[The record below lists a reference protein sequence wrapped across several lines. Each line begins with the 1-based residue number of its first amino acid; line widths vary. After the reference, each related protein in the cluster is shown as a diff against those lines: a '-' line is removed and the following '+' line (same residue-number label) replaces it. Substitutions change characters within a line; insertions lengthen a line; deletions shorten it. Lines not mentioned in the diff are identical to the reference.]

1 MSHISTFSDYA
12 AQLRH
17 FIAEHSTRAAPFSN
31 HSLEEQQFQALAL
44 ALFRLQWAGNA
55 PYRRWCESLGF
66 NPGQVSDW
74 RQIPAMPAAAFK
86 ELELTSLPPH
96 ERTAVFCSSGT
107 TGQRPSR
114 HFHNAESLQLY
125 EASLRPWFFTHF
137 LMDKEKTSA
146 FLTRAFAPLPRLLF
160 LTPPPAAAPHSSL
173 VYMFETISRAPA
185 FADQAA
191 FFGGVD
197 ASGAWVLDVNA
208 ALEALRIAVQT
219 GQPVALLGTAF
230 NFVHLLDQ
238 ANDLRLKLP
247 AGSRLLETGGYKG
260 RSRVIPKTELHRWM
274 TTRLGVPPSHIV
286 CEYGMCELSSQAYD
300 LQVASAAVAIP
311 ERTFQFPPWA
321 RVQIISPE
329 TGNELEE
336 GQTGL
341 IRVFDLANARSV
353 LAVQTE
359 DLGVRRGAGFVLRGR
374 AVQAEPRGCSLM
386 AP

>member
-1 MSHISTFSDYA
+1 MSNISTFSDYA
-12 AQLRH
+12 AQFRH
-17 FIAEHSTRAAPFSN
+17 FIAEHSTRAASIA
-31 HSLEEQQFQALAL
+31 SQSTEEQPFLALAL

-55 PYRRWCESLGF
+55 PYRRWCESLGIGS
-66 NPGQVSDW
+66 GQVSDW
-74 RQIPAMPAAAFK
+74 RQIPAVPTAAFK

-96 ERTAVFCSSGT
+96 ERTAMFCSSGT

-125 EASLRPWFFTHF
+125 EASLRPWFYTHF
-137 LMDKEKTSA
+137 LTGTERSSA
-146 FLTRAFAPLPRLLF
+146 LSTRAFAPLPRLLC

-173 VYMFETISRAPA
+173 VYMFEAISRAPA
-185 FADQAA
+185 FAGQAA

-219 GQPVALLGTAF
+219 DQPVALLGTAF

-300 LQVASAAVAIP
+300 LQVASAAVATP
-311 ERTFQFPPWA
+311 ERTFQFPSWA

-341 IRVFDLANARSV
+341 IRVFDLANLRSV

-359 DLGVRRGAGFVLRGR
+359 DLGVQRGAGFVLRGR
-374 AVQAEPRGCSLM
+374 AVQAEPRGCSLITS
-386 AP
+386 